1 MKRKFLKLVIALS
14 LSVCFGLASVGG
26 GTVRQAFATSVTE
39 STTTENVEATD
50 ELDSTS
56 KEFYDFLTKY
66 SEFDSSKLSEND
78 KKIYDNIKEYFSVY
92 SAEKELGL
100 EADEQVQAVNLLWG
114 LAEED
119 VSDELFEEVLSYI
132 GIDSVGFVEV
142 VIIAFQ
148 DVLNDV
154 ETAFYN
160 LIIDSF
166 TFDYTKL
173 TEEQKK
179 TFDSVSENVNK
190 FVEKYQVEISD
201 EDKVV
206 VSAIVYNLMSEST
219 ALSTKLLAEVVSYL
233 GLDFSTFRELV
244 GDFYEKFE
252 EYISITAI
260 LYDYVDF
267 VYTTVLGEEVSD
279 EELDKVYND
288 LTEGILS
295 ARDFIYG
302 ALDKNG
308 LYSDESASVLV
319 EKLYNIVL
327 LRNVDEGGLD
337 FWTSKLDEL
346 VKGGKSLKDAVKDV
360 AGQIMDSDEF
370 KGLVKDFNLKY

>member
-14 LSVCFGLASVGG
+14 LSVCFGLSSVGG
-26 GTVRQAFATSVTE
+26 GAVRQAFATSVTE

-132 GIDSVGFVEV
+132 GIDSAGFVEV

-206 VSAIVYNLMSEST
+206 VSAIVYNLMSDST

-244 GDFYEKFE
+244 GEFYEKFE

-279 EELDKVYND
+279 EELDKIYND
-288 LTEGILS
+288 LTEGNLS

-302 ALDKNG
+302 ALDKDG
-308 LYSDESASVLV
+308 LYSDENTSVLV